1 VLADRTEMIRK
12 DTEKHHVNFH
22 CLSILPNLCIFFY
35 WFFTQYVNLLVVEK
49 FTLKEI
55 LDKVIF

>member
-1 VLADRTEMIRK
+1 MLADRTEMIRK
-12 DTEKHHVNFH
+12 DTEKPHVIFH
-22 CLSILPNLCIFFY
+22 CCSILPNLCIFFY